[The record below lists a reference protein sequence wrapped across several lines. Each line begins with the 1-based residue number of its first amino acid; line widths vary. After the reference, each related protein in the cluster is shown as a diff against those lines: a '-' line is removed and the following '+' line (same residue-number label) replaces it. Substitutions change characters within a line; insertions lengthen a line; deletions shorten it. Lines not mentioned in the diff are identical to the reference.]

1 MKRIFLITFLAL
13 LTGSSMAF
21 AELTTDDVASPAYLK
36 NHGHSDAI
44 IWSVEKSIATVN
56 GEQLEEPV
64 NERYER
70 PFIKQV
76 RQFFMY
82 IDPALDDHKFMN
94 NHNIETTTKYTDL

>member
-13 LTGSSMAF
+13 LTGSNLVF

-44 IWSVEKSIATVN
+44 IWAVEKSIANVS
-56 GEQLEEPV
+56 GEPLEEPV
-64 NERYER
+64 NEKYQQ
-70 PFIKQV
+70 PVIKKI

-94 NHNIETTTKYTDL
+94 HDINPSTRYSDL